1 MIDTNQRAD
10 VSLFA
15 ALAARARRSSDTRLV
30 ADGVCGL
37 IAAGAIAWLRPV
49 GWLFL
54 LEASLCVAAFGV
66 WGIAGRELEERVE
79 GDAPAVYAA
88 LRAGRFGAAAVGV
101 IAGCAMIL
109 QVVALTL
116 GTWIS

>member
-1 MIDTNQRAD
+1 MIDADQRSD
-10 VSLFA
+10 VNLFA
-15 ALAARARRSSDTRLV
+15 ALAARARRSSDTRLA

-37 IAAGAIAWLRPV
+37 IAAGGIAWLRPR

-66 WGIAGRELEERVE
+66 WGIAGRELEERAE

-88 LRAGRFGAAAVGV
+88 LRVARFCAAAVGV
-101 IAGCAMIL
+101 IAACAMIL

>member
-15 ALAARARRSSDTRLV
+15 TLAARARRSSDTRLA

-37 IAAGAIAWLRPV
+37 IAAGAIAWLRPR

-54 LEASLCVAAFGV
+54 LEAALCVAAFGV
-66 WGIAGRELEERVE
+66 WGIAGRELEERVA
-79 GDAPAVYAA
+79 GDAQAVYAA
-88 LRAGRFGAAAVGV
+88 LRVARFAAAAVGV
-101 IAGCAMIL
+101 IAACAMIL
-109 QVVALTL
+109 EVVALTL